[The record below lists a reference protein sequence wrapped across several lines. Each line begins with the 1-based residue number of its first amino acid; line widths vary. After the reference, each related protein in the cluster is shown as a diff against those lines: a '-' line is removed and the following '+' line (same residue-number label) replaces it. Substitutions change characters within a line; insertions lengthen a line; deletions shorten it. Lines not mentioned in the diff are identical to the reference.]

1 MIALLLS
8 LRLLFL
14 AACGALVAL
23 YVWIGNR
30 MGAAR

>member
-8 LRLLFL
+8 LRLPFL

-23 YVWIGNR
+23 YVWIGYR
-30 MGAAR
+30 TGQAE